1 MTTGL
6 DAPPPPVTAPDTTAA
21 AVTTAYVPVRVT
33 GDGTTTGSRA
43 ARRWRAARW
52 PLAVLLLIAIVA
64 GLAALSRPAVSS
76 TPFAPDNAGPNGA
89 RALAQVLGD
98 QGVDVEHVTT
108 TADAVSRADAGTTLL
123 VTSDLNLLP
132 EQVDAI
138 LATEADLVLLE
149 PGYDLLE
156 GATDGAATLGDDW
169 SSPDALRSPQCTDPD
184 ATAAEEIRSTGYG
197 FTSTGPGSVVCFP
210 GDDSPPDTGA
220 YLVHEGDRRVVAL
233 DDAGLITNSRIDQ
246 DGNAAL
252 ALRSLGR
259 HETLTWF
266 VPDLLDTSS
275 TDTSVAGA
283 ATLPPWVP
291 IVLVQLLVVA
301 LFAALWRGRR
311 LGPLVT
317 EDLPVVVRA
326 SETTRGRGRLYRRS
340 RSRGH
345 AAAGLRAHSADR
357 MASRLGLPRSA
368 AAPALIDAVVRATH
382 RPAEQ
387 VAHLLY
393 GPPPADD
400 AALLE
405 LARHLDQL
413 ESEVFHP

>member
-6 DAPPPPVTAPDTTAA
+6 DAQPPPVSAPDTSAP

-33 GDGTTTGSRA
+33 GDGTTARSRA

-52 PLAVLLLIAIVA
+52 PLAVLLLVAIVA

-76 TPFAPDNAGPNGA
+76 TPLAPDNAGPNGA

-98 QGVDVEHVTT
+98 QGVEVAYVTT
-108 TADAVSRADAGTTLL
+108 TADAASRADAGTTLL

-132 EQVDAI
+132 EQVDAL

-156 GATDGAATLGDDW
+156 GATDGTGSLGDDW
-169 SSPDALRSPQCTDPD
+169 SSPDSLRSPQCTDPD
-184 ATAAEEIRSTGYG
+184 AVAAEEIRSTGFG
-197 FTSTGPGSVVCFP
+197 LTASGPGSVVCFP

-220 YLVHEGDRRVVAL
+220 YLVHEGQRRVVAF
-233 DDAGLITNSRIDQ
+233 DDATLLTNARVDQ

-252 ALRSLGR
+252 ALRALGR

-275 TDTSVAGA
+275 TGDSSVGA
-283 ATLPPWVP
+283 AALPPWVT

-345 AAAGLRAHSADR
+345 AAAGLRAHGADR

-368 AAPALIDAVVRATH
+368 AAPVLIDAIVRATH

>member
-6 DAPPPPVTAPDTTAA
+6 AAPPPPVSAPDTSST
-21 AVTTAYVPVRVT
+21 AVTTAYVPTPVM
-33 GDGTTTGSRA
+33 GDGTTAGSRA
-43 ARRWRAARW
+43 RRRWRAVRW
-52 PLAVLLLIAIVA
+52 PLAVLLLVAIVA

-76 TPFAPDNAGPNGA
+76 TPLAPDNPGPSGA

-98 QGVDVEHVTT
+98 QGVDVEYVTT
-108 TADAVSRADAGTTLL
+108 TADAVSRALAGTTLL
-123 VTSDLNLLP
+123 VTSDLDLLP
-132 EQVDAI
+132 EQIDA
-138 LATEADLVLLE
+138 LLETEADLVLVE

-156 GATDGAATLGDDW
+156 GATGGTATLADDW
-169 SSPDALRSPQCTDPD
+169 SSPDVARAPDCTDPD
-184 ATAAEEIRSTGYG
+184 AVAAGSIRSTGFG
-197 FTSTGPGSVVCFP
+197 LTATGPGSTVCFP

-220 YLVHEGDRRVVAL
+220 YLVHEGERRVVAL
-233 DDAGLITNSRIDQ
+233 DDAALLTNSGITR

-252 ALRSLGR
+252 VLRSLGR

-266 VPDLLDTSS
+266 VPSLTDDTISE
-275 TDTSVAGA
+275 DVGAGTGA
-283 ATLPPWVP
+283 LPPWVTV
-291 IVLVQLLVVA
+291 VLVQLLVVA
-301 LFAALWRGRR
+301 FFAALWRGRR
-311 LGPLVT
+311 LGRLVT

-368 AAPALIDAVVRATH
+368 AAPALIDAIVRATH

>member
-1 MTTGL
+1 
-6 DAPPPPVTAPDTTAA
+6 
-21 AVTTAYVPVRVT
+21 
-33 GDGTTTGSRA
+33 
-43 ARRWRAARW
+43 WRAARW
-52 PLAVLLLIAIVA
+52 PLAVLLLIAVVA

-156 GATDGAATLGDDW
+156 GATDGAATPGDDW

-184 ATAAEEIRSTGYG
+184 ATAAEEIRSTGFG
-197 FTSTGPGSVVCFP
+197 LTSTGPGSVVCFP

-233 DDAGLITNSRIDQ
+233 DDAGLITNARIDQ

-266 VPDLLDTSS
+266 VPDLLDTSATGDS
-275 TDTSVAGA
+275 AVGA
-283 ATLPPWVP
+283 AALPPWVP
-291 IVLVQLLVVA
+291 VVLVQLLVVA

-326 SETTRGRGRLYRRS
+326 AETTRGRGRLYRRS

-345 AAAGLRAHSADR
+345 A
-357 MASRLGLPRSA
+357 
-368 AAPALIDAVVRATH
+368 
-382 RPAEQ
+382 
-387 VAHLLY
+387 
-393 GPPPADD
+393 
-400 AALLE
+400 
-405 LARHLDQL
+405 
-413 ESEVFHP
+413 

>member
-1 MTTGL
+1 MTAGL
-6 DAPPPPVTAPDTTAA
+6 DTPPPVSAPDTASA
-21 AVTTAYVPVRVT
+21 AVTTAHVPPVV
-33 GDGTTTGSRA
+33 GDGTTAGSRA
-43 ARRWRAARW
+43 RRRWRAARW

-64 GLAALSRPAVSS
+64 GLAALSRPVVSS
-76 TPFAPDNAGPNGA
+76 TPLAPDNASPNGA

-98 QGVDVEHVTT
+98 QGVDVSYVTR
-108 TADAVSRADAGTTLL
+108 TADAVAQARAGTTLL

-132 EQVDAI
+132 EQVGA
-138 LATEADLVLLE
+138 LLGTEADLVLLE

-156 GATDGAATLGDDW
+156 GATDGAATLGDHW
-169 SSPDALRSPQCTDPD
+169 SSPEGLRAPQCSDPD
-184 ATAAEEIRSTGYG
+184 AVAAEGIRSSGYG
-197 FTSTGPGSVVCFP
+197 LTATGPGSVVCFP
-210 GDDSPPDTGA
+210 GDESPPETGA

-233 DDAGLITNSRIDQ
+233 DDATLLTNARIDE

-252 ALRSLGR
+252 ALRALGR
-259 HETLTWF
+259 HESLTWF

-275 TDTSVAGA
+275 TDDSAVGA
-283 ATLPPWVP
+283 AALPPWVMV
-291 IVLVQLLVVA
+291 VLAQLLVVA

-357 MASRLGLPRSA
+357 IASRLGLPRSA
-368 AAPALIDAVVRATH
+368 AAPALIDAIVRATH

-387 VAHLLY
+387 VGRLLY

>member
-1 MTTGL
+1 MTARL
-6 DAPPPPVTAPDTTAA
+6 DAPPPPVSASASSGAP
-21 AVTTAYVPVRVT
+21 VTTSYVPVRVM
-33 GDGTTTGSRA
+33 GDGTTAGSRA
-43 ARRWRAARW
+43 ARRWRSARW
-52 PLAVLLLIAIVA
+52 PLAVLLLVAIVA

-76 TPFAPDNAGPNGA
+76 TPLAPDNAGPGGA

-98 QGVDVEHVTT
+98 QGVTVEYVTA
-108 TADAVSRADAGTTLL
+108 TADAVSRARAGTTLL

-132 EQVDAI
+132 EQVDAL
-138 LATEADLVLLE
+138 LATDADLVLLE

-156 GATDGAATLGDDW
+156 GATDLSATLGDDW
-169 SSPDALRSPQCTDPD
+169 SSPDALRTPECTDPD
-184 ATAAEEIRSTGYG
+184 AVAAESIRSSGFG
-197 FTSTGPGSVVCFP
+197 FTTTGPGSLVCFP

-233 DDAGLITNSRIDQ
+233 DDAGLLSNARIDE

-252 ALRSLGR
+252 ALRALGR

-266 VPDLLDTSS
+266 VPDLLDTTS
-275 TDTSVAGA
+275 TGDPAVGA
-283 ATLPPWVP
+283 AVLPPWVAV
-291 IVLVQLLVVA
+291 VLVQLLVVA
-301 LFAALWRGRR
+301 LLAALWRGRR

-326 SETTRGRGRLYRRS
+326 AETTRGRGRLYRRS

-357 MASRLGLPRSA
+357 IASRLGLPRSA
-368 AAPALIDAVVRATH
+368 AAPALIDAIVRATH

>member
-1 MTTGL
+1 MTTAL
-6 DAPPPPVTAPDTTAA
+6 EPPAPPVSAPDGSGTS
-21 AVTTAYVPVRVT
+21 VTTAYVPVRVL
-33 GDGTTTGSRA
+33 GDGTTAGSRA
-43 ARRWRAARW
+43 ARRWRAARG
-52 PLAVLLLIAIVA
+52 PLAVLLLVLVVA
-64 GLAALSRPAVSS
+64 GLAALSRPAVST
-76 TPFAPDNAGPNGA
+76 TPLAPDNAGPNGA

-108 TADAVSRADAGTTLL
+108 TAEAVSRAGAGTTLL
-123 VTSDLNLLP
+123 VTSDLELLP

-149 PGYDLLE
+149 PGYELLE
-156 GATDGAATLGDDW
+156 GATDGAATLADDW
-169 SSPDALRSPQCTDPD
+169 SSPDALRSPDCSDPD
-184 ATAAEEIRSTGYG
+184 AVAAESIRSTGFG
-197 FTSTGPGSVVCFP
+197 LTATAPSSVVCFP
-210 GDDSPPDTGA
+210 GDDSPADTGA
-220 YLVHEGDRRVVAL
+220 YLVHEGERRVVAF
-233 DDAGLITNSRIDQ
+233 DDAGLLTNARVDQ

-266 VPDLLDTSS
+266 VPSLLDTTA
-275 TDTSVAGA
+275 TDDSGVGA
-283 ATLPPWVP
+283 ATLPPWAVV
-291 IVLVQLLVVA
+291 VLVQLLVVA
-301 LFAALWRGRR
+301 ALAALWRGRR
-311 LGPLVT
+311 FGPLAT

-326 SETTRGRGRLYRRS
+326 SEATRGRGRLYRRS

-357 MASRLGLPRSA
+357 IASRLGLPRSA
-368 AAPALIDAVVRATH
+368 AAPALIDAIVRATH
-382 RPAEQ
+382 RPTEQ